1 VIAAGG
7 LPLEHEGSADA
18 VPSEHGAAAEWSSA
32 QAIEAAARRLTSLQ
46 DDRGAWEGEMVWN
59 TMLLAQLILVHR
71 VVRPGAGPLFD
82 APTREKQTR
91 YFARWQ
97 TEEGGWGMHPDSP
110 PYVFF
115 TTLAYVALRALGHP
129 PSHPMLVRARRWLA
143 SAPGGVPAIPTWGK
157 FWLALL
163 GIAPWE
169 AMNPI
174 PPEIFLLPRA
184 APVHPSRFYCHTRY
198 IYLGMAYL
206 YGRRFVADLGPL
218 AGELRHELYG
228 AGAEVAFARHRHD
241 VAATDVYVPPTAALR
256 FAYDAARVLE
266 RASPLRE
273 RALARCLAKIEFEL
287 EATRCQCLS
296 PVNGLLSC
304 LALYASDAAHPRLD
318 AALAGMEA
326 WRWED
331 EEQGIRYVGARSTGW
346 DTAFAM
352 QALLECGDGFA
363 AAPALERGRAFF
375 ARVQMRDEVAG
386 GDREDRE
393 PIRGG
398 WCFSEG
404 DHRWPVSDCTAEA
417 LIALLEM
424 EAAGRTGVPLDDE
437 MVSLAV
443 DFMLRRQN
451 ADGGFGTYEPR
462 RAPGFLETLNPS
474 EMYGSCMT
482 ELSYVECTA
491 SCVTALALA
500 SERRPAM
507 TPRVSSAIARGV
519 ACLRAAQRAD
529 GSYHGFWGVCFT
541 YATFLVIE
549 ALHAAGVPADD
560 PTMTRA
566 AAFLVSHQRPDGAW
580 AEHWS
585 ACTTGQWVEHRTP
598 QPVMTSWA
606 LLGLL
611 RVRPP
616 HDPAIR
622 KGIAWLRSA
631 QRADGS
637 WDEGAVAGVFFG
649 SAMLDY
655 RYYRE
660 YFPLWALARHARAS
674 R

>member
-1 VIAAGG
+1 
-7 LPLEHEGSADA
+7 
-18 VPSEHGAAAEWSSA
+18 
-32 QAIEAAARRLTSLQ
+32 
-46 DDRGAWEGEMVWN
+46 MVWN
-59 TMLLAQLILVHR
+59 TMLLAQHVLVHR
-71 VVRPGAGPLFD
+71 IVRPGPGVPFD
-82 APTREKQTR
+82 AATREKQTR

-97 TEEGGWGMHPDSP
+97 TPEGGWGMHPESP

-115 TTLAYVALRALGHP
+115 TTLAYVALRVLGHA
-129 PSHPMLVRARRWLA
+129 PSHPMLARARRWLA
-143 SAPGGVPAIPTWGK
+143 SAPGGVAAIPTWGK

-169 AMNPI
+169 GMNPI
-174 PPEIFLLPRA
+174 PPELFLLPHA

-206 YGRRFVADLGPL
+206 YGRRFVADLGAL

-228 AGAEVAFARHRHD
+228 GAGVDFARHRHD
-241 VAATDVYVPPTAALR
+241 VAATDVFVAPTAALR
-256 FAYDAARVLE
+256 LTYDAVRVLE
-266 RASPLRE
+266 RASPMRE
-273 RALARCLAKIEFEL
+273 RALARCLEKIEFQIG
-287 EATRCQCLS
+287 ATRFRCLS
-296 PVNGLLSC
+296 PVSGLLAC
-304 LALYASDAAHPRLD
+304 LSLHASNPAHPQLEQ
-318 AALAGMEA
+318 ALAGMEA

-331 EEQGIRYVGARSTGW
+331 EEQGIRYVGARSTSW

-352 QALLECGDGFA
+352 QALLECGDAGDFA
-363 AAPALERGRAFF
+363 APLERGRAFL
-375 ARVQMRDEVAG
+375 ARVQMRDEVAD

-393 PIRGG
+393 PILGG

-417 LIALLEM
+417 LIALLEL
-424 EAAGRTGVPLDDE
+424 EASRAGAPVDDSALE
-437 MVSLAV
+437 LAV

-491 SCVTALALA
+491 SCVTALARA
-500 SERRPAM
+500 RERRPALAA
-507 TPRVSSAIARGV
+507 RVSRVIERGV
-519 ACLRAAQRAD
+519 GRLRAAQRAD

-541 YATFLVIE
+541 YAGFLVIE
-549 ALHAAGVPADD
+549 ALHAAGVPASD
-560 PTMTRA
+560 PAMARA
-566 AAFLVSHQRPDGAW
+566 AAFLCAHQRADGAW

-585 ACTTGQWVEHRTP
+585 ACTTGRWVEQRSP

-622 KGIAWLRSA
+622 KGVAWLTSA

-655 RYYRE
+655 RYYRD
-660 YFPLWALARHARAS
+660 YFPLWALARYRRSSRAA
-674 R
+674 